1 MSLDLTWIASSCRP
15 RLFIKHGTDQ
25 WSNKIWVGPS
35 TPRVWT
41 ICNGLTFVT
50 AIPSIGNDYSSK
62 LSYSSILTRTMKMAI
77 SLLIQSIFFIFLIK
91 TIHFRNE
98 IIITRT
104 KRNLI
109 IFNSVLMNERMEK
122 KRNIF

>member
-1 MSLDLTWIASSCRP
+1 
-15 RLFIKHGTDQ
+15 
-25 WSNKIWVGPS
+25 
-35 TPRVWT
+35 
-41 ICNGLTFVT
+41 
-50 AIPSIGNDYSSK
+50 
-62 LSYSSILTRTMKMAI
+62 MAI